1 MNIISRDQWGANPPR
16 GPLDGWPAGQPSSW
30 TVHYEGVDVAIDE
43 GDYTGRVQ
51 SIQQYHQT
59 HGYYDIAYNFV
70 VSPLGQ
76 VFEGRGWDYRSAAQ
90 VSGNPVSIAVCYIGG
105 PNTPLTDVAASAIN
119 ALIAERPME
128 VFPHRYWFATACPG
142 GIIVDWLEAGRPASG
157 VAPSPAPA
165 PAPGPVVPEARPML
179 RPGAQGA
186 AVVEMQDKL
195 RAHGF
200 DPGMS
205 DGIYGPATGGALRSF
220 QSHQRIAADGICG
233 PITWGRLDRTPGVVP
248 APSGSTRLLRRGDRG
263 AEVAELQEA
272 LYRAGEDAGVADSV
286 FGGATD
292 AAVRRFQQSRGL
304 AVDGIVGSQTRG
316 ALGI

>member
-1 MNIISRDQWGANPPR
+1 MSIISRDQWGASPSR
-16 GPLDGWPAGQPSSW
+16 GPLDGWPALQPSSW

-70 VSPLGQ
+70 VSPSGQ

-105 PNTPLTDVAASAIN
+105 PNTPLTDAAASSIN
-119 ALIAERPME
+119 ALIAQRPMP

-142 GIIVDWLEAGRPASG
+142 GIIVDWLDAGRPASG
-157 VAPSPAPA
+157 VAPAPMPALV
-165 PAPGPVVPEARPML
+165 PGPVVSEARPMV
-179 RPGAQGA
+179 RPGARGS

-195 RAHGF
+195 RSHGF
-200 DPGMS
+200 NPGAS
-205 DGIYGPATGGALRSF
+205 DGIYGPATGSALKAF
-220 QSHQRIAADGICG
+220 QSHQGIAADGICG
-233 PITWGRLDRTPGVVP
+233 PITWNRLDRAAGASP
-248 APSGSTRLLRRGDRG
+248 APTGSKRLLSIGARG
-263 AEVAELQEA
+263 ADVAEVQEA
-272 LYRAGEDAGVADSV
+272 LYRAGVDPGPADGVAGPLFDR
-286 FGGATD
+286 
-292 AAVRRFQQSRGL
+292 AVREFQTDRGL
-304 AVDGIVGSQTRG
+304 AVDGIVGPQTRA